1 MLGPSLPCAQG
12 MDHLGLESE
21 AAGLGEGVSGHR
33 MWFRRVGAPGIGSL
47 LLGSSPHLCR
57 LPMWVLSAPFPG
69 GLACFAVTGPGGHC
83 VAAPP
88 PGRPPWTKSAPR
100 SGSRPSRCGREL
112 RTAWRGVL
120 LPRERTGG
128 GAALTGR
135 TWPSN
140 LGFRAFLTRR
150 VDPGAPSGSEQS
162 PSPRALTFSG
172 EDAGRQMPS
181 ACAPACCRQV
191 PHGEGG
197 EAVALAGVG
206 RSGSASRALRRQR
219 RRTRSAS

>member
-1 MLGPSLPCAQG
+1 MLGPSLPCTQG

-120 LPRERTGG
+120 L
-128 GAALTGR
+128 
-135 TWPSN
+135 S